1 MVPYESKSHR
11 TLREQVYDTMKK
23 QILTGEIQ
31 PGARLMEI
39 DLSEKLGVSRTPIRE
54 AIRKLEEEG
63 LVILESRKGARVSP
77 VTAQDM
83 EDVLLVREDLEGLAA
98 ALAAQAITEQDIG
111 YLEVM
116 LEEYEQAIRS
126 ENMDQIIAL
135 DADFH
140 KRIVS
145 LSRNKLLMSF
155 SASAQDQALRF
166 RYLYYVDQDTRAEH
180 MPEEHREIIQAL
192 ASRDSQRARQVAEEH
207 IRRLRNDV
215 SRMIR

>member
-116 LEEYEQAIRS
+116 WEEYEQAIRS